1 MAPTRAPREQVG
13 PFLDILT
20 LILRMGKT
28 MGSSPLQPHK
38 DPANLC
44 WFCQQRRPDPGAAVA
59 LDMHEVTTTH

>member
-1 MAPTRAPREQVG
+1 
-13 PFLDILT
+13 
-20 LILRMGKT
+20 
-28 MGSSPLQPHK
+28 LQPHK